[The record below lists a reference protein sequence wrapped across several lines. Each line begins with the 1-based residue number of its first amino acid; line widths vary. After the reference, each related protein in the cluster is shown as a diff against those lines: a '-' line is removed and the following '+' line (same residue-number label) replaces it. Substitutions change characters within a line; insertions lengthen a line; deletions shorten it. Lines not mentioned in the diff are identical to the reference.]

1 LRDSNMSN
9 RVFGHPFGVPVGTV
23 FSSRK
28 ELRTAGV
35 HGQNRAG
42 ISGTERDGAD
52 AIVISGG
59 YEDDVD
65 DGDTIVYTG
74 QGGRD
79 PNSGKQIE
87 DQTLTRGN
95 LALVVSRSKGLPVR
109 VIRST
114 PEGYRFDGLYRVD
127 DAWHE
132 PGRSGYLVWRYRLV
146 ALDPAV
152 ALVPI
157 DGGGYQ
163 QESAGGPPA
172 KKRSMVTR
180 IVRDTQKSRALKE
193 LYNYRCQ
200 ICMTRLEGLG
210 GPYAEGAHV
219 RPLGAPH
226 DGPDTADNLLCLCP
240 NHHVLFDLG
249 GFTID
254 PDFGLIGLPGS
265 LHVHAKHKLSKE
277 HIRYHREHYS

>member
-1 LRDSNMSN
+1 VDERRLDAQLDTPAEGSLDC
-9 RVFGHPFGVPVGTV
+9 H
-23 FSSRK
+23 
-28 ELRTAGV
+28 
-35 HGQNRAG
+35 
-42 ISGTERDGAD
+42 RDGAD

-65 DGDTIVYTG
+65 EGDTIVYTG

-114 PEGYRFDGLYRVD
+114 PVGYRYDGLYRVD

-132 PGRSGYLVWRYRLV
+132 PGRSGYLVWRYRLI
-146 ALDPAV
+146 ALDSAAAMSAPVDGDDHEPDSGV
-152 ALVPI
+152 ASPT
-157 DGGGYQ
+157 
-163 QESAGGPPA
+163 
-172 KKRSMVTR
+172 KRRSMITR
-180 IVRDTQKSRALKE
+180 IVRDTQKSRAIKE
-193 LYNYRCQ
+193 LYGYTCQ
-200 ICMTRLEGLG
+200 ICSTRLEGLG

-219 RPLGAPH
+219 RPLGSPH

-249 GFTID
+249 GFTIAS
-254 PDFGLIGLPGS
+254 DFKLIGVPGR
-265 LHVHAKHKLSKE
+265 LHVHPKHKLNQE
-277 HIRYHREHYS
+277 HLRYHREHYS